1 MTMDLSPIIIS
12 LKTATLSIII
22 TFFLGV
28 AAAQFVFRLK
38 SKTMKTILD
47 GLFTLPL
54 VLPPTVAGFF
64 LLYIFGMRRPIG
76 KFLIEYFAVKIAFSW
91 GATVLAAV
99 VISFP
104 LMYRSARGAFEQVN
118 PDVLSAGR
126 TLGMSEW
133 NIFWKVQMPIAWP
146 GVISGA
152 VLAFAR
158 GLGEFGATAMI
169 AGNIRGKT
177 RTLPL
182 AVYSAVASGKMDDA
196 GQYVVILVGISFIV
210 VVCMNYFLWKRKAR
224 IMALSVHI
232 KKKLKDFELAVDFDM
247 DEGIVGFLGSSGC
260 GKSMT
265 LKCIAGIETP
275 DEGRIVLDDEVLF
288 DKKSGINLSP
298 QKRKVGYLFQ
308 NYALFPHMTVKQNIE
323 AGLAAS
329 GKSKQEKKEI
339 VERLLEQFHIKELE
353 NSYPVRISG
362 GQQQRAALARMM
374 AAEPKFLLLDEPFSA
389 LDAYLKE
396 KLMQEMMT
404 YLNQFKKGV
413 IMVSHS
419 RDEVYQMCSD
429 TVIMHQGMIETLG
442 KTKEIFDNPGTV
454 NAARLTGC
462 KNISRATKTGTH
474 EVYASDWDIKLT
486 FPEQIE
492 IPSNLTHVGIRAHEI
507 HPIVSKDTNLKDMDS
522 NESIKLNTMDCQ
534 LERIS
539 EAPFEMYLILQN
551 KSGKNT
557 SPLWWKVT
565 KKEWQEIG
573 ERVPETV
580 ELPAEHI
587 ILLK

>member
-1 MTMDLSPIIIS
+1 
-12 LKTATLSIII
+12 
-22 TFFLGV
+22 
-28 AAAQFVFRLK
+28 
-38 SKTMKTILD
+38 
-47 GLFTLPL
+47 
-54 VLPPTVAGFF
+54 
-64 LLYIFGMRRPIG
+64 
-76 KFLIEYFAVKIAFSW
+76 
-91 GATVLAAV
+91 
-99 VISFP
+99 
-104 LMYRSARGAFEQVN
+104 
-118 PDVLSAGR
+118 
-126 TLGMSEW
+126 
-133 NIFWKVQMPIAWP
+133 
-146 GVISGA
+146 
-152 VLAFAR
+152 
-158 GLGEFGATAMI
+158 
-169 AGNIRGKT
+169 
-177 RTLPL
+177 
-182 AVYSAVASGKMDDA
+182 
-196 GQYVVILVGISFIV
+196 
-210 VVCMNYFLWKRKAR
+210 
-224 IMALSVHI
+224 MALSVHI

-462 KNISRATKTGTH
+462 KNISRATKSGTH
-474 EVYASDWDIKLT
+474 EVYASDWDIKRT

-573 ERVPETV
+573 ERVPDTV
-580 ELPAEHI
+580 DLPAEHI

>member
-1 MTMDLSPIIIS
+1 
-12 LKTATLSIII
+12 
-22 TFFLGV
+22 
-28 AAAQFVFRLK
+28 
-38 SKTMKTILD
+38 
-47 GLFTLPL
+47 
-54 VLPPTVAGFF
+54 
-64 LLYIFGMRRPIG
+64 
-76 KFLIEYFAVKIAFSW
+76 
-91 GATVLAAV
+91 
-99 VISFP
+99 
-104 LMYRSARGAFEQVN
+104 
-118 PDVLSAGR
+118 
-126 TLGMSEW
+126 
-133 NIFWKVQMPIAWP
+133 
-146 GVISGA
+146 
-152 VLAFAR
+152 
-158 GLGEFGATAMI
+158 
-169 AGNIRGKT
+169 
-177 RTLPL
+177 
-182 AVYSAVASGKMDDA
+182 
-196 GQYVVILVGISFIV
+196 
-210 VVCMNYFLWKRKAR
+210 
-224 IMALSVHI
+224 MALSVHI

-454 NAARLTGC
+454 NA
-462 KNISRATKTGTH
+462 H

-486 FPEQIE
+486 FPEQTE

-573 ERVPETV
+573 EKVPETV

>member
-1 MTMDLSPIIIS
+1 
-12 LKTATLSIII
+12 
-22 TFFLGV
+22 
-28 AAAQFVFRLK
+28 
-38 SKTMKTILD
+38 
-47 GLFTLPL
+47 
-54 VLPPTVAGFF
+54 
-64 LLYIFGMRRPIG
+64 
-76 KFLIEYFAVKIAFSW
+76 
-91 GATVLAAV
+91 
-99 VISFP
+99 
-104 LMYRSARGAFEQVN
+104 
-118 PDVLSAGR
+118 
-126 TLGMSEW
+126 
-133 NIFWKVQMPIAWP
+133 
-146 GVISGA
+146 
-152 VLAFAR
+152 
-158 GLGEFGATAMI
+158 
-169 AGNIRGKT
+169 
-177 RTLPL
+177 
-182 AVYSAVASGKMDDA
+182 
-196 GQYVVILVGISFIV
+196 
-210 VVCMNYFLWKRKAR
+210 
-224 IMALSVHI
+224 MALSVHI

-275 DEGRIVLDDEVLF
+275 DDGRIVLDNEVLF
-288 DKKSGINLSP
+288 DKKQGINLSP

-308 NYALFPHMTVKQNIE
+308 NYALFPHMTVRQNIE

-353 NSYPVRISG
+353 NSYPIRISG

-396 KLMQEMMT
+396 KLMQEMMI

-429 TVIMHQGMIETLG
+429 TVIMHRGILETVG
-442 KTKEIFDNPGTV
+442 KTRDIFDNPGTV

-462 KNISRATKTGTH
+462 KNISHATKTGTH
-474 EVYASDWDIKLT
+474 EVYASDWDVKLT
-486 FPEQIE
+486 FPGQTE

-507 HPIVSKDTNLKDMDS
+507 RPIVSKDVDLKDMDS
-522 NESIKLNTMDCQ
+522 NESIKLNTMNCQ

-551 KSGKNT
+551 KSGKST

-573 ERVPETV
+573 EKVPETV

>member
-1 MTMDLSPIIIS
+1 
-12 LKTATLSIII
+12 
-22 TFFLGV
+22 
-28 AAAQFVFRLK
+28 
-38 SKTMKTILD
+38 
-47 GLFTLPL
+47 
-54 VLPPTVAGFF
+54 
-64 LLYIFGMRRPIG
+64 
-76 KFLIEYFAVKIAFSW
+76 
-91 GATVLAAV
+91 
-99 VISFP
+99 
-104 LMYRSARGAFEQVN
+104 
-118 PDVLSAGR
+118 
-126 TLGMSEW
+126 
-133 NIFWKVQMPIAWP
+133 
-146 GVISGA
+146 
-152 VLAFAR
+152 
-158 GLGEFGATAMI
+158 
-169 AGNIRGKT
+169 
-177 RTLPL
+177 
-182 AVYSAVASGKMDDA
+182 
-196 GQYVVILVGISFIV
+196 
-210 VVCMNYFLWKRKAR
+210 
-224 IMALSVHI
+224 MALSVHI

-413 IMVSHS
+413 IM
-419 RDEVYQMCSD
+419 YQMCSD
-429 TVIMHQGMIETLG
+429 TVIMYQGMIETLG

-486 FPEQIE
+486 FPEQTE
-492 IPSNLTHVGIRAHEI
+492 VPSNLTHVGIRAHEI

-573 ERVPETV
+573 EKVPETV

>member
-1 MTMDLSPIIIS
+1 M
-12 LKTATLSIII
+12 
-22 TFFLGV
+22 
-28 AAAQFVFRLK
+28 
-38 SKTMKTILD
+38 
-47 GLFTLPL
+47 
-54 VLPPTVAGFF
+54 
-64 LLYIFGMRRPIG
+64 
-76 KFLIEYFAVKIAFSW
+76 
-91 GATVLAAV
+91 
-99 VISFP
+99 
-104 LMYRSARGAFEQVN
+104 
-118 PDVLSAGR
+118 
-126 TLGMSEW
+126 
-133 NIFWKVQMPIAWP
+133 
-146 GVISGA
+146 
-152 VLAFAR
+152 
-158 GLGEFGATAMI
+158 
-169 AGNIRGKT
+169 
-177 RTLPL
+177 
-182 AVYSAVASGKMDDA
+182 
-196 GQYVVILVGISFIV
+196 
-210 VVCMNYFLWKRKAR
+210 
-224 IMALSVHI
+224 
-232 KKKLKDFELAVDFDM
+232 
-247 DEGIVGFLGSSGC
+247 
-260 GKSMT
+260 
-265 LKCIAGIETP
+265 
-275 DEGRIVLDDEVLF
+275 
-288 DKKSGINLSP
+288 
-298 QKRKVGYLFQ
+298 
-308 NYALFPHMTVKQNIE
+308 
-323 AGLAAS
+323 
-329 GKSKQEKKEI
+329 
-339 VERLLEQFHIKELE
+339 
-353 NSYPVRISG
+353 
-362 GQQQRAALARMM
+362 
-374 AAEPKFLLLDEPFSA
+374 LDEPFSA

>member
-1 MTMDLSPIIIS
+1 
-12 LKTATLSIII
+12 
-22 TFFLGV
+22 
-28 AAAQFVFRLK
+28 
-38 SKTMKTILD
+38 
-47 GLFTLPL
+47 
-54 VLPPTVAGFF
+54 
-64 LLYIFGMRRPIG
+64 
-76 KFLIEYFAVKIAFSW
+76 
-91 GATVLAAV
+91 
-99 VISFP
+99 
-104 LMYRSARGAFEQVN
+104 
-118 PDVLSAGR
+118 
-126 TLGMSEW
+126 
-133 NIFWKVQMPIAWP
+133 
-146 GVISGA
+146 
-152 VLAFAR
+152 
-158 GLGEFGATAMI
+158 
-169 AGNIRGKT
+169 
-177 RTLPL
+177 
-182 AVYSAVASGKMDDA
+182 
-196 GQYVVILVGISFIV
+196 
-210 VVCMNYFLWKRKAR
+210 
-224 IMALSVHI
+224 MALSVHI

-275 DEGRIVLDDEVLF
+275 DDGRIVLDDEVLF
-288 DKKSGINLSP
+288 DKEQGINLSP

-308 NYALFPHMTVKQNIE
+308 NYALFPHMTVRQNIE

-353 NSYPVRISG
+353 NSYPIRISG

-429 TVIMHQGMIETLG
+429 TVIMHRGILETVG
-442 KTKEIFDNPGTV
+442 KTRDIFDNPGTV

-462 KNISRATKTGTH
+462 KNISYAIKTGTH
-474 EVYASDWDIKLT
+474 EVYASDWDVKLT
-486 FPEQIE
+486 FPEQTE

-507 HPIVSKDTNLKDMDS
+507 RPIVSKDADLKDMDL
-522 NESIKLNTMDCQ
+522 NESIKLNTMKCQ

-551 KSGKNT
+551 KSGKST

-573 ERVPETV
+573 EKVPETV
-580 ELPAEHI
+580 ELPVEHI

>member
-1 MTMDLSPIIIS
+1 
-12 LKTATLSIII
+12 
-22 TFFLGV
+22 
-28 AAAQFVFRLK
+28 
-38 SKTMKTILD
+38 
-47 GLFTLPL
+47 
-54 VLPPTVAGFF
+54 
-64 LLYIFGMRRPIG
+64 
-76 KFLIEYFAVKIAFSW
+76 
-91 GATVLAAV
+91 
-99 VISFP
+99 
-104 LMYRSARGAFEQVN
+104 
-118 PDVLSAGR
+118 
-126 TLGMSEW
+126 
-133 NIFWKVQMPIAWP
+133 
-146 GVISGA
+146 
-152 VLAFAR
+152 
-158 GLGEFGATAMI
+158 
-169 AGNIRGKT
+169 
-177 RTLPL
+177 
-182 AVYSAVASGKMDDA
+182 
-196 GQYVVILVGISFIV
+196 
-210 VVCMNYFLWKRKAR
+210 
-224 IMALSVHI
+224 MALSVHI

-308 NYALFPHMTVKQNIE
+308 NYALFPHMNVYDNI
-323 AGLAAS
+323 AFGL
-329 GKSKQEKKEI
+329 KIKKMSKDVIDQK
-339 VERLLEQFHIKELE
+339 VMRMLLEWKD
-353 NSYPVRISG
+353 SYPSQISG

-486 FPEQIE
+486 FPEQTE

-573 ERVPETV
+573 EKVPETV

>member
-1 MTMDLSPIIIS
+1 
-12 LKTATLSIII
+12 
-22 TFFLGV
+22 
-28 AAAQFVFRLK
+28 
-38 SKTMKTILD
+38 
-47 GLFTLPL
+47 
-54 VLPPTVAGFF
+54 
-64 LLYIFGMRRPIG
+64 
-76 KFLIEYFAVKIAFSW
+76 
-91 GATVLAAV
+91 
-99 VISFP
+99 
-104 LMYRSARGAFEQVN
+104 
-118 PDVLSAGR
+118 
-126 TLGMSEW
+126 
-133 NIFWKVQMPIAWP
+133 
-146 GVISGA
+146 
-152 VLAFAR
+152 
-158 GLGEFGATAMI
+158 
-169 AGNIRGKT
+169 
-177 RTLPL
+177 
-182 AVYSAVASGKMDDA
+182 
-196 GQYVVILVGISFIV
+196 
-210 VVCMNYFLWKRKAR
+210 
-224 IMALSVHI
+224 MALSVHI

-247 DEGIVGFLGSSGC
+247 DEGVVGFLGSSGC

-288 DKKSGINLSP
+288 DKKAGINLSP

-329 GKSKQEKKEI
+329 NKSKQEKKEI
-339 VERLLEQFHIKELE
+339 VEHLLEQFHIKELE
-353 NSYPVRISG
+353 KSYPVRISG

-429 TVIMHQGMIETLG
+429 TVIMHQGILETVG
-442 KTKEIFDNPGTV
+442 KTRDIFDKPGTV

-462 KNISRATKTGTH
+462 KNISRATKIGDY
-474 EVYASDWDIKLT
+474 EVYAFDWDVKLT
-486 FPEQIE
+486 FPEQTE
-492 IPSNLTHVGIRAHEI
+492 IPSDFTHVGIRAHEI
-507 HPIVSKDTNLKDMDS
+507 RPVVFKEADLQNIDLRGTDS
-522 NESIKLNTMDCQ
+522 NKSIKLNTMDCQ

-551 KSGKNT
+551 KSGKSM
-557 SPLWWKVT
+557 SPLWWKIT
-565 KKEWQEIG
+565 KKEWQEI
-573 ERVPETV
+573 EEKVPETV

>member
-1 MTMDLSPIIIS
+1 
-12 LKTATLSIII
+12 
-22 TFFLGV
+22 
-28 AAAQFVFRLK
+28 
-38 SKTMKTILD
+38 
-47 GLFTLPL
+47 
-54 VLPPTVAGFF
+54 
-64 LLYIFGMRRPIG
+64 
-76 KFLIEYFAVKIAFSW
+76 
-91 GATVLAAV
+91 
-99 VISFP
+99 
-104 LMYRSARGAFEQVN
+104 
-118 PDVLSAGR
+118 
-126 TLGMSEW
+126 
-133 NIFWKVQMPIAWP
+133 
-146 GVISGA
+146 
-152 VLAFAR
+152 
-158 GLGEFGATAMI
+158 
-169 AGNIRGKT
+169 
-177 RTLPL
+177 
-182 AVYSAVASGKMDDA
+182 
-196 GQYVVILVGISFIV
+196 
-210 VVCMNYFLWKRKAR
+210 
-224 IMALSVHI
+224 MALSVHI
-232 KKKLKDFELAVDFDM
+232 KKKLKDFELAVEFDM

-288 DKKSGINLSP
+288 DKKAGINLSP

-308 NYALFPHMTVKQNIE
+308 NYALFPHMTVRQNIE

-329 GKSKQEKKEI
+329 NKSKQEKKEI

-429 TVIMHQGMIETLG
+429 TVIMHRGILETVG
-442 KTKEIFDNPGTV
+442 KTRDIFDEPGTV

-462 KNISRATKTGTH
+462 KNISQAIKTDDH
-474 EVYASDWDIKLT
+474 EIYASDWDVKLT
-486 FPEQIE
+486 FPEQTK
-492 IPSNLTHVGIRAHEI
+492 IPSDLTHVGIRAHEI
-507 HPIVSKDTNLKDMDS
+507 RPIVSKDMELKDVDS
-522 NESIKLNTMDCQ
+522 NKSIKLNTINCQ

-539 EAPFEMYLILQN
+539 EAPFEMYLILKN
-551 KSGKNT
+551 KSGKSI

-573 ERVPETV
+573 EKVPEMV